1 MVCCAIDGCGL
12 QFTSWSLGG
21 ATWLS
26 KLQQLSEEMIQ
37 SLSASNP
44 LWNALYEQ
52 ICKDQGIVPRGDSQH
67 KLMILE
73 NMFSGEA
80 WKVKGDKVSLRR
92 WFSLLKAADLYLPR
106 GTNAFLYLWGMARP
120 WEYTKH

>member
-1 MVCCAIDGCGL
+1 MHGP
-12 QFTSWSLGG
+12 WEG
-21 ATWLS
+21 ATWFS
-26 KLQQLSEEMIQ
+26 KLQQVSEEMIQ

-52 ICKDQGIVPRGDSQH
+52 ICYGMLEQGIVPRGDAQH
-67 KLMILE
+67 KQTMLG

-92 WFSLLKAADLYLPR
+92 WFSWVKAAD
-106 GTNAFLYLWGMARP
+106 
-120 WEYTKH
+120 